1 MSPLVE
7 EPLLIDDIDV
17 YPPLPYP
24 RRDLPV
30 GGRLGHF
37 AKEWGK
43 ITQDSWV
50 LSVVKRG
57 YKIPFVK
64 KPILSPSPH
73 FFKQS
78 ASPVLE
84 EEVQKLLQKRAVE
97 SINPED
103 PGFYSRIFLVLKRN
117 GKFRLIIDLSRLNK
131 FLNIQSFSMETVNKV
146 RNAIYPKD
154 WAISLDLTD
163 AYLHVPIHVTSR
175 KYLRF
180 CLKGRVFQFR
190 ALQFGLATSPFVFT
204 QLMVV
209 IATHLRVRAIIL
221 FPYLDDWLV
230 RNQRRL
236 QLIKDREFTL
246 RLISSLGLIINP
258 EKSELIPSQNF
269 TFIGMEFIR
278 QYCPSSLGQS
288 TMYSRPNRL
297 VSETSCCHSKN
308 VSLFT
313 GETECF
319 CSICRFRQTAPSP
332 SSDGSFRSVETACS
346 STRTQNIC
354 YRTDK
359 TSSGMVVGQGQIFT
373 RSCSQ
378 TTSSSAHSLYRC
390 ELFGL
395 GCSSGTGRT
404 HVSWSLASE
413 PISSTHQHPRNEG
426 YSSSSQRVPTHSV
439 QFLSNDSD
447 RQFFCHGLSPK
458 GGRHPFTNF
467 MRRGLG
473 NSPLVSREWNISQGQ
488 THSWQNQYFGRPP
501 VSVRQANINR
511 MVPESVNLQF
521 DFSDVGTSQHSSFC
535 DTAEQQASTICLP
548 NSGQQGSS
556 NRCYAHELGRDSRI
570 CVSPI
575 SHHSSDPHQD
585 SHAPMQN
592 SVDRSS
598 LASENLVSRVA
609 SSIDSCSNI
618 SSGNSRFFN
627 SKNRNRKLCASS
639 SKSPVSFSSRLD
651 IVKRSVT
658 NKKFSRDIAEHV
670 SKARRPSTRKVYKA
684 KWGVFSSWCRTR
696 KITPSKASVSN
707 VADFL
712 LYLFEVKKC
721 QASTIKCYR
730 SMISNTLKFRSGINV
745 GSDPIIS
752 ELMKAFELQRPVQR
766 SLLPKWDLGCVLV
779 SLCKEPYEPLHK
791 TSLLNLTRKTVF
803 LLALATASRVSEIHA
818 FSVGSEHL
826 RFNNP
831 DGSVSLRTQTGFLA
845 KNQLPSRCRRGD

>member
-1 MSPLVE
+1 
-7 EPLLIDDIDV
+7 
-17 YPPLPYP
+17 
-24 RRDLPV
+24 
-30 GGRLGHF
+30 
-37 AKEWGK
+37 
-43 ITQDSWV
+43 
-50 LSVVKRG
+50 
-57 YKIPFVK
+57 
-64 KPILSPSPH
+64 
-73 FFKQS
+73 
-78 ASPVLE
+78 
-84 EEVQKLLQKRAVE
+84 
-97 SINPED
+97 
-103 PGFYSRIFLVLKRN
+103 
-117 GKFRLIIDLSRLNK
+117 
-131 FLNIQSFSMETVNKV
+131 
-146 RNAIYPKD
+146 
-154 WAISLDLTD
+154 
-163 AYLHVPIHVTSR
+163 
-175 KYLRF
+175 
-180 CLKGRVFQFR
+180 
-190 ALQFGLATSPFVFT
+190 
-204 QLMVV
+204 
-209 IATHLRVRAIIL
+209 
-221 FPYLDDWLV
+221 
-230 RNQRRL
+230 
-236 QLIKDREFTL
+236 
-246 RLISSLGLIINP
+246 
-258 EKSELIPSQNF
+258 
-269 TFIGMEFIR
+269 
-278 QYCPSSLGQS
+278 
-288 TMYSRPNRL
+288 MYSRPNRL

-332 SSDGSFRSVETACS
+332 SSDSSFRSVETACS

-378 TTSSSAHSLYRC
+378 TTSSSAHSLYLC

-395 GCSSGTGRT
+395 GCSPGTGGT

-447 RQFFCHGLSPK
+447 RQFFCRGLSPK

-473 NSPLVSREWNISQGQ
+473 NPPLVSREWNISQGQ

-521 DFSDVGTSQHSSFC
+521 DFSDVGTSQHRSFC

-556 NRCYAHELGRDSRI
+556 NRCYVHELGRDSRI

-639 SKSPVSFSSRLD
+639 SKSPVSFSSRQD

-670 SKARRPSTRKVYKA
+670 SKARRPSTRKVYEA

-730 SMISNTLKFRSGINV
+730 SMISNT
-745 GSDPIIS
+745 
-752 ELMKAFELQRPVQR
+752 
-766 SLLPKWDLGCVLV
+766 
-779 SLCKEPYEPLHK
+779 
-791 TSLLNLTRKTVF
+791 
-803 LLALATASRVSEIHA
+803 
-818 FSVGSEHL
+818 
-826 RFNNP
+826 
-831 DGSVSLRTQTGFLA
+831 
-845 KNQLPSRCRRGD
+845 

>member
-1 MSPLVE
+1 M
-7 EPLLIDDIDV
+7 
-17 YPPLPYP
+17 
-24 RRDLPV
+24 
-30 GGRLGHF
+30 
-37 AKEWGK
+37 
-43 ITQDSWV
+43 
-50 LSVVKRG
+50 
-57 YKIPFVK
+57 
-64 KPILSPSPH
+64 
-73 FFKQS
+73 
-78 ASPVLE
+78 
-84 EEVQKLLQKRAVE
+84 
-97 SINPED
+97 
-103 PGFYSRIFLVLKRN
+103 
-117 GKFRLIIDLSRLNK
+117 
-131 FLNIQSFSMETVNKV
+131 
-146 RNAIYPKD
+146 
-154 WAISLDLTD
+154 
-163 AYLHVPIHVTSR
+163 
-175 KYLRF
+175 
-180 CLKGRVFQFR
+180 
-190 ALQFGLATSPFVFT
+190 
-204 QLMVV
+204 
-209 IATHLRVRAIIL
+209 
-221 FPYLDDWLV
+221 
-230 RNQRRL
+230 
-236 QLIKDREFTL
+236 
-246 RLISSLGLIINP
+246 
-258 EKSELIPSQNF
+258 
-269 TFIGMEFIR
+269 
-278 QYCPSSLGQS
+278 
-288 TMYSRPNRL
+288 
-297 VSETSCCHSKN
+297 ETSCCHSKN

-332 SSDGSFRSVETACS
+332 SSDGSFHSVETACS

-378 TTSSSAHSLYRC
+378 TTSFSAHSLYRC

-404 HVSWSLASE
+404 HVSWSSASE
-413 PISSTHQHPRNEG
+413 QFSSTHQHPRNEG

-447 RQFFCHGLSPK
+447 RQFFCRGLSPK

-521 DFSDVGTSQHSSFC
+521 DFPDVGTSQHRSFC

-556 NRCYAHELGRDSRI
+556 NRCYVHELGRDSRI

-592 SVDRSS
+592 SVDHSS

-609 SSIDSCSNI
+609 SSVDSCSNI

-658 NKKFSRDIAEHV
+658 NKNFSRDIAEHV
-670 SKARRPSTRKVYKA
+670 SKARRPSTRKVYEA

-818 FSVGSEHL
+818 FSVDSEHL
-826 RFNNP
+826 RFNKP

-845 KNQLPSRCRRGD
+845 KNQLPSRCPDDILIPNLAKTLKRKDFNRLLCPVRALKCYVKQTKTIRKGRNRLFLPVQGNHDINKGSVSGWISSVIRLAYKDLSKKKLALLNIRAHEVRALATSWSYFSKTPLEEVIRAAHWSSHSVFAKFYLRDLQKQSQNLQLLGPMVTAQKVVGGAVILPATVANQKYLSDAWTLLYIGNWIITDLIYIQGLKWWKFGEFIFQISFRPLYGLSFFSP